1 MEKETAGKPH
11 NKIYTQDRE
20 LSWLKFN
27 KRVLEEADDK
37 AVPLLERLKFV
48 SIFMTN
54 LDEFYMI
61 RVGRLNDLNKIK
73 VEIRNDKSGLTPG
86 EQLELIFEKTRKLI
100 RERDSVYSEITS
112 QLREYGIYDLKF
124 DELDKN
130 ERKHVENYFKNRI
143 QPVLSP
149 MIIDNQHQF
158 PHLANKQLYVLATL
172 RNESGSKN
180 MKIGI
185 FTGTF
190 DPFTIGHQNIAERAL
205 PMFDKLVIAV
215 AVSKLKHASEEISK
229 RVEDIKAV
237 FPKECSELVDAEDAS
252 KGYRLEVVS
261 YDDLTI
267 DLAHRL
273 GARFLVRGVR
283 SAKDFEYEREQAD
296 INKQLGGVE
305 TILLFSD
312 PRYSSI
318 SSTLVRELRFFGRE
332 VDEFL
337 PKIK

>member
-1 MEKETAGKPH
+1 
-11 NKIYTQDRE
+11 
-20 LSWLKFN
+20 
-27 KRVLEEADDK
+27 
-37 AVPLLERLKFV
+37 
-48 SIFMTN
+48 
-54 LDEFYMI
+54 
-61 RVGRLNDLNKIK
+61 
-73 VEIRNDKSGLTPG
+73 
-86 EQLELIFEKTRKLI
+86 
-100 RERDSVYSEITS
+100 
-112 QLREYGIYDLKF
+112 
-124 DELDKN
+124 
-130 ERKHVENYFKNRI
+130 
-143 QPVLSP
+143 
-149 MIIDNQHQF
+149 
-158 PHLANKQLYVLATL
+158 
-172 RNESGSKN
+172 

-229 RVEDIKAV
+229 RVEVIKAV

-261 YDDLTI
+261 YDDLAI
-267 DLAHRL
+267 DLAHRMEAQL
-273 GARFLVRGVR
+273 VLVRGVR

-305 TILLFSD
+305 TILLLSD

>member
-1 MEKETAGKPH
+1 MSEE
-11 NKIYTQDRE
+11 R
-20 LSWLKFN
+20 
-27 KRVLEEADDK
+27 RVK
-37 AVPLLERLKFV
+37 
-48 SIFMTN
+48 
-54 LDEFYMI
+54 
-61 RVGRLNDLNKIK
+61 
-73 VEIRNDKSGLTPG
+73 
-86 EQLELIFEKTRKLI
+86 
-100 RERDSVYSEITS
+100 
-112 QLREYGIYDLKF
+112 
-124 DELDKN
+124 
-130 ERKHVENYFKNRI
+130 
-143 QPVLSP
+143 
-149 MIIDNQHQF
+149 
-158 PHLANKQLYVLATL
+158 
-172 RNESGSKN
+172 KN

-296 INKQLGGVE
+296 IN

>member
-1 MEKETAGKPH
+1 
-11 NKIYTQDRE
+11 
-20 LSWLKFN
+20 
-27 KRVLEEADDK
+27 
-37 AVPLLERLKFV
+37 
-48 SIFMTN
+48 
-54 LDEFYMI
+54 
-61 RVGRLNDLNKIK
+61 
-73 VEIRNDKSGLTPG
+73 
-86 EQLELIFEKTRKLI
+86 
-100 RERDSVYSEITS
+100 
-112 QLREYGIYDLKF
+112 
-124 DELDKN
+124 
-130 ERKHVENYFKNRI
+130 
-143 QPVLSP
+143 
-149 MIIDNQHQF
+149 
-158 PHLANKQLYVLATL
+158 
-172 RNESGSKN
+172 

-215 AVSKLKHASEEISK
+215 AMSKLKHATEEISQ

-237 FPKECSELVDAEDAS
+237 FPKECTELIDVQDAS
-252 KGYRLEVVS
+252 KGYRMEVVA

-273 GARFLVRGVR
+273 GAKFLVRGVR

-296 INKQLGGVE
+296 INRQLGGVE

-318 SSTLVRELRFFGRE
+318 SSTLVRELRFFGRDT
-332 VDEFL
+332 VEFL